1 MTREKAAEE
10 VRSAFDAWE
19 YDRCTGDDWAEAHEA
34 RDMAVKALTE
44 ESIPVEWIRSQM
56 EELRQ
61 QDSSLAYY
69 GSLGIEAM
77 LIQWEHEQKNE
88 PGSGGRSE

>member
-1 MTREKAAEE
+1 MTRENAAER

-19 YDRCTGDDWAEAHEA
+19 YDRDTGDDWTEEHEA
-34 RDMAVKALTE
+34 CDMAVKALTE

-69 GSLGIEAM
+69 GSLGIEAL
-77 LIQWEHEQKNE
+77 LIQWEREQKNE
-88 PGSGGRSE
+88 PGSGGGSE